1 VESFLRNPEPIL
13 EQLHAR
19 LDSDAKGSEQ
29 TRKQVTRLEGL
40 LAQKAI
46 ERSRVVGLYRRG
58 RLTDAEL
65 DGQMDEIGKEEN
77 ALEAQIAELGGRIA
91 GAVSIAGSMS
101 SAQALL
107 AQLRKRLDQPVS
119 WEQKRRL
126 IEVIV
131 GGVRVD
137 TVEEG
142 GVKQNRITVTY
153 RFSEP
158 DQPMPLALPQS
169 YCTGQVIRIPVAPQT
184 VGDHIRKR
192 RLGLKLL
199 QREVAEQIGVDTTSV
214 FNWEGNRS
222 SPEIRYMPAIIRFLG
237 YDPQPAVNTLGEQLV
252 RQRTSLGLSQKEAAE
267 RIGVDPS
274 TLAKW
279 ERGEREP
286 AGGFLGRVKRFLED
300 DGMQRMAS
308 RRAG

>member
-1 VESFLRNPEPIL
+1 
-13 EQLHAR
+13 
-19 LDSDAKGSEQ
+19 
-29 TRKQVTRLEGL
+29 
-40 LAQKAI
+40 
-46 ERSRVVGLYRRG
+46 
-58 RLTDAEL
+58 LTDAEL
-65 DGQMDEIGKEEN
+65 DAQMDEIGKEET
-77 ALEAQIAELGGRIA
+77 ALETQIAELGGRIA
-91 GAVSIAGSMS
+91 GADSIAGSMS

-137 TVEEG
+137 TVEDG

-169 YCTGQVIRIPVAPQT
+169 YSTGRVIRIPVAPQT

-199 QREVAEQIGVDTTSV
+199 QREVAEQVGVDTTSL

-222 SPEIRYMPAIIRFLG
+222 NPEIRYMPAVIRFLG
-237 YDPQPAVNTLGEQLV
+237 YDPQPAANTTGERLV
-252 RQRTSLGLSQKEAAE
+252 RQRTSLGLSQKESAE
-267 RIGVDPS
+267 RIGVDAS

-286 AGGFLGRVKRFLED
+286 AGGFLERVERFLNGGGE
-300 DGMQRMAS
+300 RPS
-308 RRAG
+308 ISLRAG